1 MQDQLGAS
9 RNLPQKQLEG
19 GIVTESLPLSDG
31 EFTYD
36 EADGDLPA
44 VTALYTVLKVS
55 TYYWTLM
62 STSLSQAMLLLLLRS
77 ASTDTQ

>member
-1 MQDQLGAS
+1 MQDQLAAS

-31 EFTYD
+31 EFTFNQVD
-36 EADGDLPA
+36 SDLPA

-62 STSLSQAMLLLLLRS
+62 KPEMEA
-77 ASTDTQ
+77 